1 MLDPCASPVPLPA
14 PTAPPEPARSTLPS
28 TPPGRGGARL
38 PAAERRDEILKT
50 AFPLFAR
57 RGYEGTTTRELAL
70 AAGVTEPILYR
81 HFPSKEALFE
91 AVFDGA
97 ERRIL
102 GALEAAAGS
111 ARGAARLE
119 AIAAGLDGI
128 LSANEDEFRLVNGAA
143 ASHVAPETA
152 KRVRETYV
160 RIGDFLTAVMAG
172 AGLRRGVSAE
182 VAGYLLLEIGLG
194 AALVRPV
201 KVPVIE
207 ADGFRQSAMK
217 ILTAGLW
224 SPRGA

>member
-1 MLDPCASPVPLPA
+1 
-14 PTAPPEPARSTLPS
+14 
-28 TPPGRGGARL
+28 
-38 PAAERRDEILKT
+38 
-50 AFPLFAR
+50 
-57 RGYEGTTTRELAL
+57 L

-102 GALEAAAGS
+102 AALEAAAS
-111 ARGAARLE
+111 DARGAARLE
-119 AIAAGLDGI
+119 ALAAGLDGI
-128 LSANEDEFRLVNGAA
+128 LAANEDEFRLVNGAA

-194 AALVRPV
+194 ASLVRPV
-201 KVPVIE
+201 RVPVID
-207 ADGFRQSAMK
+207 ADGFRESVMK
-217 ILTAGLW
+217 ILTIGL
-224 SPRGA
+224 RGARTP

>member
-1 MLDPCASPVPLPA
+1 MGMRKSRPA
-14 PTAPPEPARSTLPS
+14 PGPHRPPEPPRSTLPS
-28 TPPGRGGARL
+28 TPRGRGGSRL
-38 PAAERRDEILKT
+38 PAAERRDEILKA

-91 AVFDGA
+91 AVFDAA

-102 GALEAAAGS
+102 DALAAAAGD
-111 ARGAARLE
+111 ARGPARLE

-128 LSANEDEFRLVNGAA
+128 LGANEDEFRLVNGAA

-152 KRVRETYV
+152 RRVRDTYV

-182 VAGYLLLEIGLG
+182 TAGYLLLEIGLG
-194 AALVRPV
+194 ASLVRPV
-201 KVPVIE
+201 KVPVID
-207 ADGFRQSAMK
+207 ADGFRQNALK
-217 ILTAGLW
+217 ILTAGIYGV
-224 SPRGA
+224 R